1 MPWAGQATREIQVL
15 TGWSTGPYFP
25 GQATSARLVL
35 YREDRAARVG
45 HHRGEAGVPCDE
57 VAIHSWAPESGS
69 LHHWIA
75 GGAGWHAAGEVR
87 VLISTTGQMG
97 IALVIVVLLLFVVG
111 PVVVVNRDLL
121 FNRSGIKRRQYSEPP
136 LPFLIIPT
144 SPGAPAIDPV
154 GSLPRRTSAPRTS
167 ARQPVEET
175 EESVDSVES
184 GDEIADQ
191 PFERAFELSP
201 EPYDDYQEFDE
212 EPFTQV
218 SVEPTRVE
226 PIRVAPLADMRGG
239 IQEADEMDEP
249 SPDATVVFHR
259 PMDEA
264 VQILPGRLHV
274 LSGEAAG
281 KDFRLV
287 SRIGEPPHI
296 VVGRETG
303 PPYRHITLE
312 APTVSRRHARMDFV
326 DGHWT
331 ITNLSKTNP
340 VLVNNRA
347 LLNGGT
353 ARKLANGDCIE
364 LGEVALRFLAS

>member
-1 MPWAGQATREIQVL
+1 M
-15 TGWSTGPYFP
+15 
-25 GQATSARLVL
+25 
-35 YREDRAARVG
+35 D
-45 HHRGEAGVPCDE
+45 
-57 VAIHSWAPESGS
+57 
-69 LHHWIA
+69 
-75 GGAGWHAAGEVR
+75 
-87 VLISTTGQMG
+87 

-121 FNRSGIKRRQYSEPP
+121 FNRSAIKRKQYSEPP

-144 SPGAPAIDPV
+144 SPGEPAIDPV
-154 GSLPRRTSAPRTS
+154 GTLPRRAAAPRAS
-167 ARQPVEET
+167 ARQSVAEAEAEADDEEPT
-175 EESVDSVES
+175 QTNAAVADVLSEQLFEQPPES
-184 GDEIADQ
+184 
-191 PFERAFELSP
+191 
-201 EPYDDYQEFDE
+201 YDDYDEFDDE
-212 EPFTQV
+212 TLMEPP
-218 SVEPTRVE
+218 EPRAQRAPEPRRAE
-226 PIRVAPLADMRGG
+226 PIRVAPLADVRGG
-239 IQEADEMDEP
+239 IEEADDMDEP
-249 SPDATVVFHR
+249 APDATVVFHR

>member
-1 MPWAGQATREIQVL
+1 M
-15 TGWSTGPYFP
+15 
-25 GQATSARLVL
+25 
-35 YREDRAARVG
+35 D
-45 HHRGEAGVPCDE
+45 
-57 VAIHSWAPESGS
+57 
-69 LHHWIA
+69 
-75 GGAGWHAAGEVR
+75 
-87 VLISTTGQMG
+87 
-97 IALVIVVLLLFVVG
+97 IALVIVALLLFVVG

-121 FNRSGIKRRQYSEPP
+121 FNRSAAKRRQYVEPP

-144 SPGAPAIDPV
+144 SPDSSDIQPAGTVPWRARAPMRPPA
-154 GSLPRRTSAPRTS
+154 
-167 ARQPVEET
+167 EET
-175 EESVDSVES
+175 AET
-184 GDEIADQ
+184 
-191 PFERAFELSP
+191 
-201 EPYDDYQEFDE
+201 DE
-212 EPFTQV
+212 EPFERPFGRRADYQEAADNTATGRRQTP
-218 SVEPTRVE
+218 SVDLPVE
-226 PIRVAPLADMRGG
+226 PIRVAPMADVRGG
-239 IQEADEMDEP
+239 IEEADDMDEP

-287 SRIGEPPHI
+287 SRIGEAPHI

-312 APTVSRRHARMDFV
+312 APTVSRRHARIDFV

-353 ARKLANGDCIE
+353 ARKLSNGDCIE

>member
-1 MPWAGQATREIQVL
+1 M
-15 TGWSTGPYFP
+15 
-25 GQATSARLVL
+25 
-35 YREDRAARVG
+35 D
-45 HHRGEAGVPCDE
+45 
-57 VAIHSWAPESGS
+57 
-69 LHHWIA
+69 
-75 GGAGWHAAGEVR
+75 
-87 VLISTTGQMG
+87 
-97 IALVIVVLLLFVVG
+97 IALVIVALLLFVVG

-121 FNRSGIKRRQYSEPP
+121 FHRSVAKRRQYSEPP

-144 SPGAPAIDPV
+144 SPGASDIQPA
-154 GSLPRRTSAPRTS
+154 GAAPRRARAPMRP
-167 ARQPVEET
+167 PVEEPAEMD
-175 EESVDSVES
+175 EES
-184 GDEIADQ
+184 
-191 PFERAFELSP
+191 FERSFDNYVDYPTVGERTADERPPAPAFELP
-201 EPYDDYQEFDE
+201 
-212 EPFTQV
+212 
-218 SVEPTRVE
+218 VE
-226 PIRVAPLADMRGG
+226 PIRVAPLADVRGG
-239 IQEADEMDEP
+239 IEQADEMDEP

-287 SRIGEPPHI
+287 SRIGEAPHI

-331 ITNLSKTNP
+331 ITNLSTTNP

-353 ARKLANGDCIE
+353 ARKLSNGDCIE

>member
-1 MPWAGQATREIQVL
+1 M
-15 TGWSTGPYFP
+15 
-25 GQATSARLVL
+25 
-35 YREDRAARVG
+35 D
-45 HHRGEAGVPCDE
+45 
-57 VAIHSWAPESGS
+57 
-69 LHHWIA
+69 
-75 GGAGWHAAGEVR
+75 
-87 VLISTTGQMG
+87 
-97 IALVIVVLLLFVVG
+97 IALVVVVLLLFVVG
-111 PVVVVNRDLL
+111 PVVVVNRDLI
-121 FNRSGIKRRQYSEPP
+121 FNRSVTRRRAHTEPP

-144 SPGAPAIDPV
+144 SPGAAAIEPAGTVRRQAAVTMRAPV
-154 GSLPRRTSAPRTS
+154 DEPTTTTAEAPPERS
-167 ARQPVEET
+167 FDRY
-175 EESVDSVES
+175 
-184 GDEIADQ
+184 DE
-191 PFERAFELSP
+191 
-201 EPYDDYQEFDE
+201 YDEFDE
-212 EPFTQV
+212 EERAEASIEPIRAA
-218 SVEPTRVE
+218 PTRAAASRTDPDRAE
-226 PIRVAPLADMRGG
+226 PSRAEPMRVAPLADMRGG
-239 IQEADEMDEP
+239 LEEADEMDEP

>member
-1 MPWAGQATREIQVL
+1 M
-15 TGWSTGPYFP
+15 
-25 GQATSARLVL
+25 
-35 YREDRAARVG
+35 D
-45 HHRGEAGVPCDE
+45 
-57 VAIHSWAPESGS
+57 
-69 LHHWIA
+69 
-75 GGAGWHAAGEVR
+75 
-87 VLISTTGQMG
+87 

-121 FNRSGIKRRQYSEPP
+121 FNRSASKRKQYSEPP
-136 LPFLIIPT
+136 LPFLLIPP

-154 GSLPRRTSAPRTS
+154 GTLPRRAAAPRAP
-167 ARQPVEET
+167 ARQPVAEVDVDDEDSMET
-175 EESVDSVES
+175 NAVLA
-184 GDEIADQ
+184 DEPSERLFEQ
-191 PFERAFELSP
+191 PP
-201 EPYDDYQEFDE
+201 ENYDDYDEFDD
-212 EPFTQV
+212 EPLDERPMEPRTNRGPEPV
-218 SVEPTRVE
+218 RVEPRRAE
-226 PIRVAPLADMRGG
+226 PIRVAPLADVRGG
-239 IQEADEMDEP
+239 PEEADDMDEP

>member
-1 MPWAGQATREIQVL
+1 M
-15 TGWSTGPYFP
+15 
-25 GQATSARLVL
+25 
-35 YREDRAARVG
+35 D
-45 HHRGEAGVPCDE
+45 
-57 VAIHSWAPESGS
+57 
-69 LHHWIA
+69 
-75 GGAGWHAAGEVR
+75 
-87 VLISTTGQMG
+87 

-121 FNRSGIKRRQYSEPP
+121 FNRSAIKRKQYSEPP

-144 SPGAPAIDPV
+144 SPGEPAIDPV
-154 GSLPRRTSAPRTS
+154 GTLPRRAAAPRAS
-167 ARQPVEET
+167 ARQSVAEAEAEVDDEEPT
-175 EESVDSVES
+175 QTNAAVADVLSEQLFEQPPES
-184 GDEIADQ
+184 
-191 PFERAFELSP
+191 
-201 EPYDDYQEFDE
+201 YDDYDEFDD
-212 EPFTQV
+212 EPL
-218 SVEPTRVE
+218 VEQRAQRAPEPRRAE
-226 PIRVAPLADMRGG
+226 PIRVAPLADVRGG
-239 IQEADEMDEP
+239 IEEADDMDEP
-249 SPDATVVFHR
+249 APDATVVFHR
-259 PMDEA
+259 PVDEA